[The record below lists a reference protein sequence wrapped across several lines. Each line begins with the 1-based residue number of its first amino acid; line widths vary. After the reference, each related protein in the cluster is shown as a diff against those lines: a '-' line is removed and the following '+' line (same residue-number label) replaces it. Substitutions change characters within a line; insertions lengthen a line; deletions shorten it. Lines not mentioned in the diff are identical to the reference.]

1 MTTRIL
7 KYCIP
12 LLTGIA
18 AIGACS
24 KSPEDNIPAGMP
36 GTGFTVTLHA
46 EGIGSRTVADDSV
59 LGEVY
64 GYRFADRSSRRDTAR
79 RKQRRRPL
87 HLPPVGSRWRNTV
100 RSQRPRRDIRPNGTG
115 RVFTGG
121 VHLRRSRA
129 RVVGRRIPADDRAH
143 RARRDTSGFGCRTNE
158 TQRRTH
164 RPHLA

>member
-46 EGIGSRTVADDSV
+46 EGIGSRTAADDSAI
-59 LGEVY
+59 GEVY
-64 GYRFADRSSRRDTAR
+64 GYRFADGVLAEI
-79 RKQRRRPL
+79 L
-87 HLPPVGSRWRNTV
+87 HGENNLSL
-100 RSQRPRRDIRPNGTG
+100 I
-115 RVFTGG
+115 
-121 VHLRRSRA
+121 H
-129 RVVGRRIPADDRAH
+129 I
-143 RARRDTSGFGCRTNE
+143 
-158 TQRRTH
+158 
-164 RPHLA
+164 